1 MKKEAVKALRK
12 WKRTKIDKNSF
23 LEARG
28 GKEQRRKGVE
38 DRNKKNFFGENV
50 IRNPTARRTK

>member
-28 GKEQRRKGVE
+28 GKEQRRKKVEE
-38 DRNKKNFFGENV
+38 DRNKKKFLG
-50 IRNPTARRTK
+50 KM